1 MRSMTGYSKLVY
13 QDENF
18 SLNMQIKSVNN
29 KNLNF
34 KIKLPYNL
42 NFLEGA
48 IRAEIAS
55 KVSRGSLDVK
65 IEFNDLRD
73 MGNNI
78 FDYDEAQSKAY
89 MNVLLEM
96 ENEFQE
102 KFTNKM
108 DILVRNLNVIKKND
122 VEIDEEEYS
131 SFILGKVREMLV
143 PFIQTREDEGN
154 RLKNYLAERVE
165 ILEEKISEIKKYKN
179 VVVENYKTKLL
190 ERLDAIRGDIEF
202 KEEDILK
209 EILLFTDK
217 SDISEEIS
225 RLDSHLVQ
233 LKKDLD
239 TNDEPVG
246 KKIDFILQEIYRELN
261 TTGVKSNLYE
271 ISKLIVESKNELE
284 KIREQAMNIE

>member
-29 KNLNF
+29 KNLNL

-122 VEIDEEEYS
+122 VEIDETEYS
-131 SFILGKVREMLV
+131 DFILGKIRELLV

-154 RLKNYLAERVE
+154 RLKEYLSERVE
-165 ILEEKISEIKKYKN
+165 ILESKIKEIKKYKGM
-179 VVVENYKTKLL
+179 VVEDYKKKLL
-190 ERLDAIRGDIEF
+190 ERLDTIRGDIEF

-225 RLDSHLVQ
+225 RLDSHLTE
-233 LKKDLD
+233 LKKDLEIK
-239 TNDEPVG
+239 DEPVG

-261 TTGVKSNLYE
+261 TTGVKSNMYE

-284 KIREQAMNIE
+284 KIREQVMNIE

>member
-29 KNLNF
+29 KNLNL

-55 KVSRGSLDVK
+55 KVNRGSLDVK
-65 IEFNDLRD
+65 IEFNDLRETC
-73 MGNNI
+73 NV
-78 FDYDEAQSKAY
+78 FDYDKAQSKAY
-89 MNVLLEM
+89 MGVLSDM
-96 ENEFQE
+96 EKEFGE

-122 VEIDEEEYS
+122 VEIDETEYS
-131 SFILGKVREMLV
+131 DFILGKIRELLV

-154 RLKNYLAERVE
+154 RLKEYLSERVE
-165 ILEEKISEIKKYKN
+165 ILESKIKEIKKYKGM
-179 VVVENYKTKLL
+179 VVEDYKKKLL
-190 ERLDAIRGDIEF
+190 ERLDTIRGDIEF

-225 RLDSHLVQ
+225 RLDSHLTE
-233 LKKDLD
+233 LKKDLEIK
-239 TNDEPVG
+239 DEPVG

-261 TTGVKSNLYE
+261 TTGVKSNMYE

-284 KIREQAMNIE
+284 KIREQVMNIE

>member
-29 KNLNF
+29 KNLNL

-154 RLKNYLAERVE
+154 RLKKYLAERVE

-239 TNDEPVG
+239 ITDEPVG

-271 ISKLIVESKNELE
+271 ISKLIVDSKNELE

>member
-29 KNLNF
+29 KNLNL

-55 KVSRGSLDVK
+55 KVNRGSLDVK
-65 IEFNDLRD
+65 IEFNDLRETC
-73 MGNNI
+73 NV
-78 FDYDEAQSKAY
+78 FDYDKAQSKAY
-89 MNVLLEM
+89 MGVLSDM
-96 ENEFQE
+96 EKEFGE

-122 VEIDEEEYS
+122 VEIDETEYS
-131 SFILGKVREMLV
+131 DFILGKIRELLV

-154 RLKNYLAERVE
+154 RLKEYLSERVE
-165 ILEEKISEIKKYKN
+165 ILESKIAEIKKYKGM
-179 VVVENYKTKLL
+179 VVEDYKKKLL
-190 ERLDAIRGDIEF
+190 ERLDTIRGDIEF

-225 RLDSHLVQ
+225 RLDSHLTE
-233 LKKDLD
+233 LKKDLEIK
-239 TNDEPVG
+239 DEPVG

-261 TTGVKSNLYE
+261 TTGVKSNMYE

-284 KIREQAMNIE
+284 KIREQVMNIE

>member
-1 MRSMTGYSKLVY
+1 MRSMTGYSKLSY
-13 QDENF
+13 QDDKYALSME
-18 SLNMQIKSVNN
+18 LKSVNN
-29 KNLNF
+29 KNLNL

-48 IRAEIAS
+48 IRTEIAS
-55 KVSRGSLDVK
+55 KVSRGSLDLK

-73 MGNNI
+73 LGKL
-78 FDYDEAQSKAY
+78 FDYDKEQSRGY

-96 ENEFQE
+96 EKDFNE

-122 VEIDEEEYS
+122 FEIDEEEYTN
-131 SFILGKVREMLV
+131 FILEKIRELLV
-143 PFIQTREDEGN
+143 PFIKTREEEGE
-154 RLKNYLAERVE
+154 RLRVYFLERIA
-165 ILEEKISEIKKYKN
+165 ILENNIEEIKKYKDT
-179 VVVENYKTKLL
+179 VVETYRNKLL
-190 ERLDAIRGDIEF
+190 ERLEKIKGNIEF

-225 RLDSHLVQ
+225 RLDSHMEQ
-233 LKKDLD
+233 LKKELSLKGVA
-239 TNDEPVG
+239 VG

-271 ISKLIVESKNELE
+271 ISKLIVECKNELE
-284 KIREQAMNIE
+284 KIREQSMNIE

>member
-1 MRSMTGYSKLVY
+1 MRSMTGYSKLSY
-13 QDENF
+13 QDEKF
-18 SLNMQIKSVNN
+18 ALNMELKSVNN
-29 KNLNF
+29 KNLNL

-48 IRAEIAS
+48 VRTEIAS
-55 KVSRGSLDVK
+55 KVSRGSLDLK

-73 MGNNI
+73 LGKL
-78 FDYDEAQSKAY
+78 FDYDKEQSKGY

-96 ENEFQE
+96 EKDFNE
-102 KFTNKM
+102 KFSNKM

-122 VEIDEEEYS
+122 FEIDEEEYTN
-131 SFILGKVREMLV
+131 FILEKVKELLQ
-143 PFIQTREDEGN
+143 PFIQTREEEGE
-154 RLKNYLAERVE
+154 RLRAYFLERIAV
-165 ILEEKISEIKKYKN
+165 LEANIEEIKKYKDT
-179 VVVENYKTKLL
+179 VVEVYKNKLL
-190 ERLDAIRGDIEF
+190 ERLEKIKGSIEF

-217 SDISEEIS
+217 ADISEEIS
-225 RLDSHLVQ
+225 RLDSHLEQ
-233 LKKDLD
+233 LKKELSLKGI
-239 TNDEPVG
+239 PVG

-284 KIREQAMNIE
+284 KIREQSMNIE

>member
-29 KNLNF
+29 KNLNL

-154 RLKNYLAERVE
+154 RLKKYLAERVE
-165 ILEEKISEIKKYKN
+165 ILEDKISEIKKYKN

-209 EILLFTDK
+209 EILLFADK

-239 TNDEPVG
+239 ITDEPVG

-271 ISKLIVESKNELE
+271 ISKLIVDSKNELE